1 MPATVSPD
9 LIEQAKG
16 GDHHA
21 FRKIVEAH
29 QGFAYAVA
37 YRFVGNRNEAE
48 DITQEAFIKLWKN
61 IGKYRPE
68 IKLTTWLYKII
79 MNLCLDFL
87 KSAQRKHQLRTED
100 VKSNHLIIDR
110 SSQEQKQDDV
120 EMLGVIVEL
129 AKQLTPKQQSVFI
142 LRDFEGL
149 PTEEVCEIT
158 RMDQGQIKSNLY
170 YARIKIREGLT
181 KHYREAKSITP

>member
-1 MPATVSPD
+1 MPAAVGPD
-9 LIEQAKG
+9 LIELAKG

-21 FRKIVEAH
+21 FRKIVEVH

-37 YRFVGNRNEAE
+37 FRFVGNSNEAE

-87 KSAQRKHQLRTED
+87 KSAQRKQQLKTDD
-100 VKSNHLIIDR
+100 VESNQLIIDQA
-110 SSQEQKQDDV
+110 SQEKQLDDA
-120 EMLGVIVEL
+120 EMLGVIVAL

-142 LRDFEGL
+142 LRDLEGL
-149 PTEEVCEIT
+149 PVEEVCEIIG
-158 RMDQGQIKSNLY
+158 MDRLKATCTIP
-170 YARIKIREGLT
+170 E
-181 KHYREAKSITP
+181 

>member
-1 MPATVSPD
+1 MPAAVAPD

-37 YRFVGNRNEAE
+37 FRFVGNRNEAE

-61 IGKYRPE
+61 IEKYKPE
-68 IKLTTWLYKII
+68 TKLTTWLYKII

-87 KSAQRKHQLRTED
+87 KSAQRKRQLKTEG
-100 VKSNHLIIDR
+100 VESNFIADQA
-110 SSQEQKQDDV
+110 SQEQRSDNL

-129 AKQLTPKQQSVFI
+129 AKNLTPKQQTVFV
-142 LRDFEGL
+142 LRDLEGL
-149 PTEEVCEIT
+149 SVEEVLQIT
-158 RMDQGQIKSNLY
+158 SMDQGQIKSTLY
-170 YARIKIREGLT
+170 YARLKIREGLA
-181 KHYREAKSITP
+181 KHYRETKSITS

>member
-1 MPATVSPD
+1 MPAVAPD

-16 GDHHA
+16 GNHHA

-37 YRFVGNRNEAE
+37 FRFVGNRYEAE
-48 DITQEAFIKLWKN
+48 DITQEAFVKLWKN

-79 MNLCLDFL
+79 MNLSLDFL
-87 KSAQRKHQLRTED
+87 KSAQRKHQLKTED
-100 VKSNHLIIDR
+100 VESHQLIVDQ
-110 SSQEQKQDDV
+110 SSQEQKQDDA
-120 EMLGVIVEL
+120 EMLGILVEL
-129 AKQLTPKQQSVFI
+129 AKQLTPKQQTVFI
-142 LRDFEGL
+142 LRDLEGL
-149 PTEEVCEIT
+149 PVEEVCEIT

-181 KHYREAKSITP
+181 KHYRETKSITP

>member
-1 MPATVSPD
+1 MLATVAPN
-9 LIEQAKG
+9 LIELAKG

-37 YRFVGNRNEAE
+37 FRFVGNRNEAE
-48 DITQEAFIKLWKN
+48 DITQETFIKLWKN
-61 IGKYRPE
+61 IGKYRSE

-87 KSAQRKHQLRTED
+87 KSAQRNQQLRTED
-100 VKSNHLIIDR
+100 VESNHEIVDL
-110 SSQEQKQDDV
+110 STQEQKQDDA

-129 AKQLTPKQQSVFI
+129 AKQLTPKQQSVFV
-142 LRDFEGL
+142 LRDLEGL
-149 PTEEVCEIT
+149 PVEEVAEIT
-158 RMDQGQIKSNLY
+158 GMDQGQIKSNLY
-170 YARIKIREGLT
+170 YARIKIREVLT
-181 KHYREAKSITP
+181 KHYRETKSIAP

>member
-1 MPATVSPD
+1 MPAAVSPD
-9 LIEQAKG
+9 LIELAKG

-37 YRFVGNRNEAE
+37 FRFVGNRNEAE

-61 IGKYRPE
+61 IGTYRPE

-87 KSAQRKHQLRTED
+87 KSAQRKQQLKTED
-100 VKSNHLIIDR
+100 VESNHLIVDQT
-110 SSQEQKQDDV
+110 SQEQKQDAA

-142 LRDFEGL
+142 LRDLEGL
-149 PTEEVCEIT
+149 AVEEVSEVT
-158 RMDQGQIKSNLY
+158 GMDQGQIKSNLY
-170 YARIKIREGLT
+170 YARIKIREGIT
-181 KHYREAKSITP
+181 KHYQEIKV

>member
-142 LRDFEGL
+142 LCDLEGL
-149 PTEEVCEIT
+149 ESVEVSEVT
-158 RMDQGQIKSNLY
+158 GMDQGQIKSNLY

-181 KHYREAKSITP
+181 KHYRETKSITP